1 MSNEPTPKTAKSL
14 EPLIGPA
21 LGLGS
26 LLLYARTLPPSLG
39 GTLDSPEFQQAAY
52 SLAVAHPT
60 GYPLYLL
67 TGRAWIT
74 LFPFGDPAYRMNF
87 LSAVFAALA
96 VWVLYALVRHI
107 TGSMVAGICS
117 AAVYAV
123 LPIPWSQASV
133 AEVNSLHTLLVGLS
147 FLAVA
152 LWIRGQIALPVLA
165 LVLGC
170 ALSHHRTALL
180 YVLVL
185 ALYALFAY
193 IRRMP
198 GNMRVR
204 RAEIALSV
212 LLLLLPFATYVYL
225 PLRAYTTPWYTNT
238 WEGFLE
244 HVAGESA
251 LSMMDFGTGG
261 ALLGRI
267 RQLLAGQ
274 VFSGPQGVVF
284 FALGLMGLAV
294 LAFEVVRR
302 WRTRRRSAGAGP
314 PLLAFDEVKMG
325 TAGVAVLA
333 FALGIAFASIYQ
345 IFDIVDYL
353 AVPVFMW
360 GVITGPG
367 FAAMSKLPA
376 AAISRLRNNTESLA
390 ARRVAQGLVLLFAV
404 IFTSF
409 AASQSLASKGVRV
422 DYSNLDRQG
431 YWKTVKQE
439 LESAPGG
446 TILIGDWYELNEALY
461 LQRVEGWRPDLI
473 AAPLDSAYREDG
485 AQVDGWLA
493 EGRQVL
499 LLGRYESVVSRFEA
513 QERSPGRSGSEAEG
527 VLWQIV
533 GRKTQVDMPEMA
545 HEVNRRFG
553 SSVLLVGYTL
563 SPEAALQPGEV
574 LHLTLYWQAT
584 ERIYERY
591 TVFTHILDERG
602 EKVGQKDDEPQR
614 GFKPT
619 VLWQPGE
626 TIVDTVEIPISSTAA
641 PGTYRVVT
649 GLYNSVTQQRQ
660 PAYGPDGAALG
671 DYATLTEIAIPAP

>member
-1 MSNEPTPKTAKSL
+1 MSNEPTPDTSKSL
-14 EPLIGPA
+14 ERLIGPA
-21 LGLGS
+21 LGVGS
-26 LLLYARTLPPSLG
+26 LLLYSRTLPPSLG
-39 GTLDSPEFQQAAY
+39 GTLDSPEFQQAAH

-67 TGRAWIT
+67 AGRAWIT
-74 LFPFGDPAYRMNF
+74 LFPLGDPAYRMNF

-96 VWVLYALVRHI
+96 VWMLYALVRHI
-107 TGSMVAGICS
+107 TGSAVAGVCS
-117 AAVYAV
+117 AALYAV

-152 LWIRGQIALPVLA
+152 LWTRGQLALPVLA

-180 YVLVL
+180 YMPVL
-185 ALYALFAY
+185 ALYALLAY
-193 IRRMP
+193 RRRTSGGTRIRW
-198 GNMRVR
+198 
-204 RAEIALSV
+204 AEIPLSV

-251 LSMMDFGTGG
+251 LSMMDLGTGG
-261 ALLGRI
+261 ALLGRV

-274 VFSGPQGVVF
+274 VFNGPQGAVF
-284 FALGLMGLAV
+284 FVLGLMGLAV
-294 LAFEVVRR
+294 LAFEIVRR
-302 WRTRRRSAGAGP
+302 WRARRRSVGAEP
-314 PLLAFDEVKMG
+314 PMLAFDEVKIA

-353 AVPVFMW
+353 AVPIFMW
-360 GVITGPG
+360 GVITGPA
-367 FAAMSKLPA
+367 FAALLKLVA
-376 AAISRLRNNTESLA
+376 AAISQLRNKTRSVP
-390 ARRVAQGLVLLFAV
+390 ARRVAQGLVLLLAA
-404 IFTSF
+404 ILTSF
-409 AASQSLASKGVRV
+409 AVPQSLASKGVRV

-439 LESAPGG
+439 LEDAPGG

-485 AQVDGWLA
+485 TQVDGWLA

-499 LLGRYESVVSRFEA
+499 LLGRYEAVMSRFEA
-513 QERSPGRSGSEAEG
+513 EVRGPGTSGSETEG
-527 VLWQIV
+527 VVWQVV
-533 GRKTQVDMPEMA
+533 GRKAQVDTPVMA

-553 SSVLLVGYTL
+553 SSILLVGYTL
-563 SPEAALQPGEV
+563 SPETAQPGDA
-574 LHLTLYWQAT
+574 LNLTLYWQAT

-619 VLWQPGE
+619 VVWQPGE
-626 TIVDTVEIPISSTAA
+626 TIVDTVEIAISSTAG

-649 GLYNSVTQQRQ
+649 GMYNSVTQERVE
-660 PAYGPDGAALG
+660 AFAADGTSLG
-671 DYATLTEIAIPAP
+671 DYVTLAEIVVPVP

>member
-1 MSNEPTPKTAKSL
+1 
-14 EPLIGPA
+14 
-21 LGLGS
+21 
-26 LLLYARTLPPSLG
+26 LYARTLPPSLG

-74 LFPFGDPAYRMNF
+74 LFPIGDPAYRMNF

-107 TGSMVAGICS
+107 TGSTAAAIAS
-117 AAVYAV
+117 AALYAV

-152 LWIRGQIALPVLA
+152 LWTRGQIALPVMA

-180 YVLVL
+180 YVPVL
-185 ALYALFAY
+185 ALYALFA
-193 IRRMP
+193 RWRMP
-198 GNMRVR
+198 DSIRVR
-204 RAEIALSV
+204 WTEIALSV
-212 LLLLLPFATYVYL
+212 LLLLLPLATYVYL

-238 WEGFLE
+238 WAGFLE
-244 HVAGESA
+244 HAAGESA
-251 LSMMDFGTGG
+251 LSMMDLGTGG

-267 RQLLAGQ
+267 RQLLTGQ
-274 VFSGPQGVVF
+274 VFNGPQGAVF
-284 FALGLMGLAV
+284 FVLGLVGLSV
-294 LAFEVVRR
+294 LAFSVVRG
-302 WRTRRRSAGAGP
+302 WRARLGSAGAGP
-314 PLLAFDEVKMG
+314 PVLAFDEVKLG

-333 FALGIAFASIYQ
+333 FALGIAFASVYQ

-353 AVPVFMW
+353 GVPVFMW
-360 GVITGPG
+360 GVITGLA
-367 FAAMSKLPA
+367 FAAMLKLLS
-376 AAISRLRNNTESLA
+376 AAISRLGSRAESVA
-390 ARRVAQGLVLLFAV
+390 PRRIAQGLVLLVALLL
-404 IFTSF
+404 TSF
-409 AASQSLASKGVRV
+409 TASQSLANKGVRV

-446 TILIGDWYELNEALY
+446 TILIGDWQELNEVLY

-485 AQVDGWLA
+485 TQVDGWLA

-499 LLGRYESVVSRFEA
+499 LLGRYESVVRRFEA
-513 QERSPGRSGSEAEG
+513 EARGPGTSGSQAEG
-527 VLWQIV
+527 VLWQV
-533 GRKTQVDMPEMA
+533 TGRKTQTDAPAMA

-553 SSVLLVGYTL
+553 SSMLLVGYTL
-563 SPEAALQPGEV
+563 SPETEMQPGDV
-574 LHLTLYWQAT
+574 LNLTLYWQAT
-584 ERIYERY
+584 ERVYERY
-591 TVFTHILDERG
+591 TVFTHVLDARG
-602 EKVGQKDDEPQR
+602 DKVGQKDDEPQR

-619 VLWQPGE
+619 VLWQRGE
-626 TIVDTVEIPISSTAA
+626 TIVDAVEIQVSSTAA

-649 GLYNSVTQQRQ
+649 GMYNSVTQQRL
-660 PAYGPDGAALG
+660 PAYAPDGVALG